1 LPALGTFFLALILW
15 NLTPDLQEILGLNR
29 WNSEDWGAARW
40 VWPLVSLVLMPALVS
55 GLLLWPDSLG
65 RPGKR
70 PLTRR
75 RWVRAQISG
84 SLTSLFAWAASLLAF
99 DWQGTI
105 ASVIPS
111 SAYGVTMLLACL
123 PLLAGL
129 ALLTIPQGRASG
141 ISSASSQR
149 AEMWRVLRP
158 NLIVLLPFAVIQGL
172 EEWTRLNPDLFL
184 ALPSLAQFFL
194 IGLPVLLILGLAPW
208 LFEKILKSTPLPAGS
223 MKDRFLALCQK
234 SGLRDVQP
242 KIWQTG
248 QRPMANAMMTGLLPY
263 QRRVFMTDV
272 LLDSLSEDEQDA
284 VLAHEL
290 AHARRFHL
298 WIYLLFCG
306 AIILWAW
313 LADAWLADLL
323 PEDIVLWI
331 TPCLFLI
338 LFFFGFRN
346 LSHHMEH
353 EADLYSESLCEKP
366 GSIIQALLRL
376 RRHNPQSLEKSSW
389 RHPSTLQRIRILH
402 AHRGNPVFRKRF
414 DGKGRW
420 IRRLILVALVGGGG
434 LVSWQSWQAPQV
446 PEWQVTAEEAIDHLL
461 AFQERVQRPNNEPA
475 RMRELILATEE
486 RLVKSVAEL
495 RTLDPKHPSLS
506 PLLLQLAEIYDQL
519 DQPWNALACR
529 LQERQIP
536 VSE

>member
-1 LPALGTFFLALILW
+1 MTEDYFLPALGTFFLALILW
-15 NLTPDLQEILGLNR
+15 NLTPDLQEILGLNG
-29 WNSEDWGAARW
+29 WGSTDWGVVRW

-70 PLTRR
+70 PLTRQ

-84 SLTSLFAWAASLLAF
+84 SLTSLFAWGASLLAF
-99 DWQGTI
+99 DWPGTV

-129 ALLTIPQGRASG
+129 ALLTLPQGRASG
-141 ISSASSQR
+141 IASASGQR

-158 NLIVLLPFAVIQGL
+158 NLIVLMPFALIQGL

-184 ALPSLAQFFL
+184 ALPSPAQFFL
-194 IGLPVLLILGLAPW
+194 IVLPVLLILGLAPW

-272 LLDSLSEDEQDA
+272 LLHSLSDDEQDA

-298 WIYLLFCG
+298 WIYIAFAG
-306 AIILWAW
+306 SILMWAFLIDPW
-313 LADAWLADLL
+313 ISDLL
-323 PEDIVLWI
+323 LSGV
-331 TPCLFLI
+331 TPFLFLI
-338 LFFFGFRN
+338 GFYFAFRIV
-346 LSHHMEH
+346 SHHMEH
-353 EADLYSESLCEKP
+353 EADLFSESLTEKP
-366 GSIIQALLRL
+366 GSILQALLQL
-376 RRHNPQSLEKSSW
+376 RRGGKRWREKSSW
-389 RHPSTLQRIRILH
+389 RHPSILDRIRVLH
-402 AHRGNPVFRKRF
+402 RHRENAQFRASF
-414 DGKGRW
+414 DRKGRW
-420 IRRLILVALVGGGG
+420 IRILTFTALISGAGFLT
-434 LVSWQSWQAPQV
+434 WQAQQSV
-446 PEWQVTAEEAIDHLL
+446 AVEAWQYHADEAIDLIHAIDLR
-461 AFQERVQRPNNEPA
+461 QERPWVNSE
-475 RMRELILATEE
+475 RETQLLEASEE
-486 RLVKSVAEL
+486 LLLLTVAEL
-495 RTLDPKHPSLS
+495 RKLDPRHPLLS
-506 PLLLQLAEIYDQL
+506 PFLLQLADVYERL
-519 DQPWNALACR
+519 DEPWSALACR
-529 LQERQIP
+529 LQARR
-536 VSE
+536 

>member
-1 LPALGTFFLALILW
+1 MPALGTFFLALILW

-29 WNSEDWGAARW
+29 WDSEDWGVARW

-70 PLTRR
+70 PLTRQ

-208 LFEKILKSTPLPAGS
+208 LFEKILKSTPLPVGS
-223 MKDRFLALCQK
+223 MKDRFLALCLK

-272 LLDSLSEDEQDA
+272 LLESLSEDEQDA

-290 AHARRFHL
+290 AHASRFHL

-306 AIILWAW
+306 AVVLWAGLADIW
-313 LADAWLADLL
+313 LAEIF
-323 PEDIVLWI
+323 PEDVVLWI

-414 DGKGRW
+414 DARGLW

-434 LVSWQSWQAPQV
+434 LVSWQSWQAPQI

-536 VSE
+536 VSK